1 MEAWM
6 KTMLVVDD
14 SPANLTIVR
23 ELLKDI
29 YKVNVVTSG
38 DQALKFL
45 EKKKPDLVLLDV
57 CMPGMDGIETLKHMN
72 EMPDNTW
79 KVIFLTAL
87 TDPALGDQTRELNA
101 SGLITK
107 PFVPADLIN
116 AIKDVIGE

>member
-1 MEAWM
+1 M
-6 KTMLVVDD
+6 KTILVVDD

-38 DQALKFL
+38 DQALKYL

-87 TDPALGDQTRELNA
+87 TDPTLGDQARELNA
-101 SGLITK
+101 SGFITK
-107 PFVPADLIN
+107 PFIPADLIN